1 MPQQALFLE
10 KEIGDRRIEVLKT
23 YDQHFARDA
32 FDGMDESAQTHLWQS
47 LGIDASYDPEEIPVP
62 TSPNRNDFLC
72 DELSEAASE
81 DGNKKSFFVVSEKT
95 GRKSTNLYVSPD
107 WPSAE
112 AFANAR

>member
-47 LGIDASYDPEEIPVP
+47 LPIATIFYATSYPKQPVKMA
-62 TSPNRNDFLC
+62 TRNH
-72 DELSEAASE
+72 SS
-81 DGNKKSFFVVSEKT
+81 
-95 GRKSTNLYVSPD
+95 
-107 WPSAE
+107 
-112 AFANAR
+112 